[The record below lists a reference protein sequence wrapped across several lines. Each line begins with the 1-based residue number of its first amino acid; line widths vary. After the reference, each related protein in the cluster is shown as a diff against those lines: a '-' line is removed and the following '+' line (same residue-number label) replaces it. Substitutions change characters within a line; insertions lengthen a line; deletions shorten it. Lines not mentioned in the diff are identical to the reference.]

1 MKPPYSAI
9 EDAIIARGVQ
19 DGWSR
24 SRISAEVGRSLASI
38 DQRIYL
44 MRSEG
49 RLGPPV
55 KTERQL
61 AHSSAMELPV
71 SMDGD
76 DELVAAC
83 LRHGGFPRAE
93 VIGGQTYWFD
103 YRDMLWGVRAGMA
116 A

>member
-1 MKPPYSAI
+1 MKPPYSPR
-9 EDAIIARGVQ
+9 EDAIIARGV
-19 DGWSR
+19 DEGWSR

-61 AHSSAMELPV
+61 AHTSAMELPV
-71 SMDGD
+71 SMHGD

-83 LRHGGFPRAE
+83 LRLGGFPRAE
-93 VIGGQTYWFD
+93 VIGGETYWIN
-103 YRDMLWGVRAGMA
+103 YRDMLWGARTGMA